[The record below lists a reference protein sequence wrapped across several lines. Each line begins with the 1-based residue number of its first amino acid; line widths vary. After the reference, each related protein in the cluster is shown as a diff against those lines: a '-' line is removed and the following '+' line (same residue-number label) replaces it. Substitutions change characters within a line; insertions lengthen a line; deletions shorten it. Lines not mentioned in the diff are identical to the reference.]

1 MSNELKVNIV
11 RAIANH
17 YISRDEMDE
26 NLIYEQAGA
35 IQEFLD
41 MQMKLY
47 EQLRTTTNTP
57 HKLKINPENGE
68 VIFGEGAL
76 IHCAGQCDYDKLSG
90 IKEKGIMAGDF
101 VGIPEFNND
110 ESYFCA
116 DFYRADRELSSR
128 EFIDR
133 ISDSDKTT
141 ARGPFGK
148 GLKNITKLA
157 FIFDSNDELREL
169 MDTDMYRPENS
180 NHPMQSALK
189 LLESYK
195 GEKNGQ
201 VSAIPY
207 GIPSAFISGII
218 AGDSLLQDNEYM
230 EMIRAMFPNC
240 YILNREGRI
249 FFSPDLT
256 PEQNKENQLECL
268 KVIPEQEGW
277 RKDRVKKTIEYLL
290 SSAIEATEEITR
302 TGIINEQVSNIAQ
315 LTKGKD
321 EKSKGTE
328 IG

>member
-90 IKEKGIMAGDF
+90 IKEKGIM
-101 VGIPEFNND
+101 
-110 ESYFCA
+110 
-116 DFYRADRELSSR
+116 
-128 EFIDR
+128 
-133 ISDSDKTT
+133 
-141 ARGPFGK
+141 
-148 GLKNITKLA
+148 
-157 FIFDSNDELREL
+157 
-169 MDTDMYRPENS
+169 
-180 NHPMQSALK
+180 
-189 LLESYK
+189 
-195 GEKNGQ
+195 
-201 VSAIPY
+201 
-207 GIPSAFISGII
+207 